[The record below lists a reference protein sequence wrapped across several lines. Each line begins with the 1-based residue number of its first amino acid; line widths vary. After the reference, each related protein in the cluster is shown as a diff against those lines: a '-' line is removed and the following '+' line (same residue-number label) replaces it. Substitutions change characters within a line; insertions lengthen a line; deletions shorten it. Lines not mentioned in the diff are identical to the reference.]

1 MEYFVIVL
9 QLIVA
14 LGILNVWLFRSNKA
28 TAYRGGAANNMREEF
43 AIYGLPYWFMCVI
56 GVLKVSLA
64 ISLLAAIW
72 IHGIAQPA
80 AIGMGVLMALDPVV
94 AQAVGARDEAGIA
107 RGVQRGLLL
116 TLGVTC
122 TIALAYIPAGAVLSW
137 LGQPA
142 DVTPLAA
149 AYVRWCIPGL
159 LPFFA
164 FNALRQVLQALTRVG
179 PIVVAVLVGNIANAL
194 LNWVLIFGHLGF
206 EPGGVVG
213 SSQGTAIAR
222 WVMLLVLLAGCW
234 PVIRSRVI
242 PWRSESLQ
250 LAPLW
255 RMFKIGAP
263 IAMQLFAE
271 AGAFGIVTV
280 MTGWMGTTT
289 LAGHEIT
296 LSLAALTFMVPM
308 GVAAAAAVM
317 VGHAVGAGD
326 IAESRRDAV
335 AALAVGVGFMAA
347 MAVVFW
353 LIPDALA
360 AAFTTD
366 APTRA
371 MATLLIPIAAVF
383 QVFDG
388 TQVISAS
395 ILRGAGDT
403 RVPMLLHVLS
413 FWAVGIPLGAL
424 VAFRFDGGAP
434 GLWWGLTAGLAA
446 AAVLQLARVRSKLG
460 GEIERVRIDHPAR
473 SAR

>member
-1 MEYFVIVL
+1 MTDLARLRPTLAELREMAHLAAPIVL
-9 QLIVA
+9 VNVGLQGMGFVDVMMLGRISAVDLAAAA
-14 LGILNVWLFRSNKA
+14 LGNF
-28 TAYRGGAANNMREEF
+28 YF
-43 AIYGLPYWFMCVI
+43 FMTSIV
-56 GVLKVSLA
+56 
-64 ISLLAAIW
+64 
-72 IHGIAQPA
+72 
-80 AIGMGVLMALDPVV
+80 GMGVLMALDPVV
-94 AQAVGARDEAGIA
+94 AQAVGARDEPGIA
-107 RGVQRGLLL
+107 RGVQRGLVL
-116 TLGVTC
+116 TLGVTVA
-122 TIALAYIPAGAVLSW
+122 IGLAYLPAAAVLSW
-137 LGQPA
+137 LGQPTE
-142 DVTPLAA
+142 VTPLAA

-179 PIVVAVLVGNIANAL
+179 PIVIAVLVGNVVNAL

-206 EPGGVVG
+206 APGGVVG

-222 WVMLLVLLAGCW
+222 WIMLLVLLAGCW
-234 PVIRSRVI
+234 PVIRSRVV
-242 PWRSESLQ
+242 PWRPESLQ

-347 MAVVFW
+347 MGVILW
-353 LIPDALA
+353 LIPGVLA

-366 APTRA
+366 PTTRL
-371 MATLLIPIAAVF
+371 MATTLIPIAAVF

-403 RVPMLLHVLS
+403 RVPMILHALS

-424 VAFRFDGGAP
+424 VAFGFDGGAP

-446 AAVLQLARVRSKLG
+446 AAVLQLERVRVKLG
-460 GEIERVRIDHPAR
+460 GKIGRVGIESVGR
-473 SAR
+473 

>member
-1 MEYFVIVL
+1 MTDLARLRPTLAELREMAHLAAPIVL
-9 QLIVA
+9 VNVGLQGMGFVDVMMLGRISAVDLAAAA
-14 LGILNVWLFRSNKA
+14 LGNF
-28 TAYRGGAANNMREEF
+28 YF
-43 AIYGLPYWFMCVI
+43 FMTSIV
-56 GVLKVSLA
+56 
-64 ISLLAAIW
+64 
-72 IHGIAQPA
+72 
-80 AIGMGVLMALDPVV
+80 GMGVLMALDPVV
-94 AQAVGARDEAGIA
+94 AQAVGARDEPGIA

-116 TLGVTC
+116 TLGVTVA
-122 TIALAYIPAGAVLSW
+122 IGLAYLPAAAVLSW
-137 LGQPA
+137 LGQPTE
-142 DVTPLAA
+142 VTPLAA

-179 PIVVAVLVGNIANAL
+179 PIVIAVLVGNVANAL

-206 EPGGVVG
+206 APGGVVG

-222 WVMLLVLLAGCW
+222 WIMLLVLLAGCW
-234 PVIRSRVI
+234 PVIRSRVV
-242 PWRSESLQ
+242 PWRPESLQ

-347 MAVVFW
+347 MGVILW
-353 LIPDALA
+353 LIPGVLA

-366 APTRA
+366 PTTRL
-371 MATLLIPIAAVF
+371 MATTLIPIAAVF

-403 RVPMLLHVLS
+403 RVPMILHALS

-424 VAFRFDGGAP
+424 VAFGFDGGAP

-446 AAVLQLARVRSKLG
+446 AAVLQLERVRVKLG
-460 GEIERVRIDHPAR
+460 GKIGRVGIESVGR
-473 SAR
+473 